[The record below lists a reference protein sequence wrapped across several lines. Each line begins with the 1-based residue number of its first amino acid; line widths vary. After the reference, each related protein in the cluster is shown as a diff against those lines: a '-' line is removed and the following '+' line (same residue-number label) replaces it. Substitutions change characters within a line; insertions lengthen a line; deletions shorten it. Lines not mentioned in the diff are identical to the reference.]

1 MTETIRRSLDN
12 KKYGCGV
19 FIDLQKAFDTVNH
32 KVLLSKLEHYGS
44 RGCALQ
50 WFQSI

>member
-32 KVLLSKLEHYGS
+32 KVLLAKLEHYGL
-44 RGCALQ
+44 RGFALR
-50 WFQSI
+50 